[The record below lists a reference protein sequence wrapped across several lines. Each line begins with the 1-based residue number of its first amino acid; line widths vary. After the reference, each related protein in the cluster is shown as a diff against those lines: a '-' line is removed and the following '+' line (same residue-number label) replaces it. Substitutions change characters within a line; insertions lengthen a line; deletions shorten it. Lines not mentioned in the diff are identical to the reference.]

1 MRKPVIEIEVDDEF
15 WLTPEDEQ
23 ERYLRQ
29 RAETMKASILRH
41 IDGIKNICILYKE
54 DDDELD

>member
-1 MRKPVIEIEVDDEF
+1 MRKPIIEIEVDDDF

-23 ERYLRQ
+23 ERYLRL
-29 RAETMKASILRH
+29 RAETMKSSILRH

-54 DDDELD
+54 ENE